1 VYYLYII
8 KQIAIMTTQ
17 EIFSG
22 ITTSELIGY
31 LAMGD
36 NSKELR
42 SELSRRASEV
52 ISSREGTVTNIELDA
67 KYNG

>member
-1 VYYLYII
+1 
-8 KQIAIMTTQ
+8 MTTQ

-31 LAMGD
+31 LAAGD

-42 SELSRRASEV
+42 SELSRRSSEV
-52 ISSREGTVTNIELDA
+52 IASRVGIITNIEADA